1 MEAVTILESGRDL
14 NWDYD
19 VEGDVLYISVSSPK
33 PPVGIDI
40 GEGLIVRYDESRGEV
55 VGLTIVGLKEKMLQ
69 ELSDISSGEHNG
81 S

>member
-19 VEGDVLYISVSSPK
+19 GEGDVLYISVSSPK
-33 PPVGIDI
+33 PAVGIDI
-40 GEGLIVRYDESRGEV
+40 GEGLIVRYDESRGEI

-69 ELSDISSGEHNG
+69 ELSDITSGEHNG

>member
-1 MEAVTILESGRDL
+1 MTILESGRDL

-19 VEGDVLYISVSSPK
+19 GEGDVLYISVSSPK
-33 PPVGIDI
+33 PAVGIDI
-40 GEGLIVRYDESRGEV
+40 GEGLIVRYDESRGEI